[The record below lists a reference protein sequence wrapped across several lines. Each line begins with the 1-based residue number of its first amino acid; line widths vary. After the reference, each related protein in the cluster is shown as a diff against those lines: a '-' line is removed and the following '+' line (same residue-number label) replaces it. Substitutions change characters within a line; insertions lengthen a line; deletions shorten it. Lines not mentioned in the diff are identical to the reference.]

1 MPADPTVGR
10 RVVELLLGA
19 APTVAFLVT
28 DAVIGAFVQRRA
40 ADDECDA
47 ATGSRAGRRGAA
59 GGGAVAAG
67 WGAVVV
73 APATALAAALL
84 VGCWVDPAASA
95 AARSPQPGSSR

>member
-28 DAVIGAFVQRRA
+28 DAVIGAFVQRRG

-59 GGGAVAAG
+59 GGAVAAG
-67 WGAVVV
+67 WGTVVV